1 MKHTPCLTALLCAL
15 ALTACQ
21 PEKATPA
28 AASAP
33 AQTPASPA
41 AASGPAAQHEAAG
54 HTDAVSKE
62 DPASKADALALLKQI
77 EEIGAQSSAYLDS
90 EEMRKKV
97 EELKTSKDPAR
108 RNSLSIEI
116 YRSNI
121 QTYQDAVAKLQAFKA
136 NDKEVT
142 ALRDLWIKKFQTDI
156 KLFEIQIKETGGKLT
171 DEQIQEKYKDLYR
184 QNRELAQDAAE
195 QNMAFYKR
203 TR

>member
-41 AASGPAAQHEAAG
+41 AASGSAAHHE
-54 HTDAVSKE
+54 AVSKE
-62 DPASKADALALLKQI
+62 DPAFKADALALLKQI

-97 EELKTSKDPAR
+97 EEIKTSKDPAR

-121 QTYQDAVAKLQAFKA
+121 QAYQDAVAKLQAFKA

-156 KLFEIQIKETGGKLT
+156 KLFEIQIKETGGKLS

>member
-41 AASGPAAQHEAAG
+41 AASGPAAHHE
-54 HTDAVSKE
+54 AVSKE
-62 DPASKADALALLKQI
+62 DPAFKADALALLKQI

-97 EELKTSKDPAR
+97 EEIKTSKDPAR

-121 QTYQDAVAKLQAFKA
+121 QAYQDAVAKLQAFKA

-156 KLFEIQIKETGGKLT
+156 KLFEIQIKETGGKLS

>member
-1 MKHTPCLTALLCAL
+1 MKHTPCLTALLRAL

-21 PEKATPA
+21 QEKATPA

-41 AASGPAAQHEAAG
+41 AASVPAAHHEAAG

-62 DPASKADALALLKQI
+62 DPAFKADALALLKQI

-108 RNSLSIEI
+108 RNNLSIEI

-121 QTYQDAVAKLQAFKA
+121 KAYQDAVAKLQAFKA
-136 NDKEVT
+136 NDQEVT

-156 KLFEIQIKETGGKLT
+156 ELFEIQIKETGGKLS

-184 QNRELAQDAAE
+184 KNRELAQDAAE